1 MRHHLVVSLTG
12 IAVICLLSR
21 PAAAQEPSGAA
32 KKTPASKTK
41 AWTMPRTPDGKPD
54 LQGVWNNAT
63 LTPLQRPTKGP
74 GAGKE
79 FFTPEEAAQ
88 FTKEELERVNG
99 DKLNGVGNYNE
110 FWRDRGGLAPDMRTS
125 QIFDPPD
132 GKIPALTP
140 QAQKRV
146 ADQRAANRGHEFDG
160 PENRNVQERCISV
173 NNAGPPMT
181 PTNYNANY
189 QIVQSPGVVA
199 LLSEQIH
206 DVRIIPTDGRPHVPE
221 SVRMINGDSIGH
233 WEGNTLVVE
242 TTNFTDMT
250 PYENSGPHM
259 RLTERFTRT
268 GPDSLMY
275 EWTVYDPETFT
286 QPWSA
291 RYPMFK
297 LDAVHGDDVLYEYAC
312 HEGNYGMLDSL
323 SGARAAEKA
332 AAAGKG
338 GPPPA
343 RAPKE

>member
-1 MRHHLVVSLTG
+1 MEADMRHRFVLSLTA
-12 IAVICLLSR
+12 IAIAFVLSI
-21 PAAAQEPSGAA
+21 PAAAQAPSDTAKKAPPAKTAA
-32 KKTPASKTK
+32 KPATK
-41 AWTMPRTPDGKPD
+41 AWTLPRTPDGKPD

-63 LTPLQRPTKGP
+63 LTPLQRPTKGV

-79 FFTPEEAAQ
+79 FFTPEEATQ
-88 FTKEELERVNG
+88 YTKEELDRVNG
-99 DKLNGVGNYNE
+99 DKLDGVGNYNE
-110 FWRDRGGLAPDMRTS
+110 FWRDRGHLAPDLRTS

-132 GKIPALTP
+132 GRIPALTP
-140 QAQKRV
+140 QAQKLI
-146 ADQRAANRGHEFDG
+146 ADKRAANKGHEFDG

-206 DVRIIPTDGRPHVPE
+206 DVRIIPTDGRPHVP
-221 SVRMINGDSIGH
+221 SSIRMINGDAVGH

-250 PYENSGPHM
+250 PYENSGPNM

-268 GPDSLMY
+268 GPDMMMY

-286 QPWSA
+286 KPWSA
-291 RYPMFK
+291 RYPMYK
-297 LDAVHGDDVLYEYAC
+297 TDDQIFEYAC

-323 SGARAAEKA
+323 TGARAEEKA
-332 AAAGKG
+332 AADKAAAK
-338 GPPPA
+338 
-343 RAPKE
+343 K